1 MNERERLQAL
11 LEACHRVLPGLTA
24 DDELVARIRETCEA
38 VEARLAEL
46 DTEPRARAG
55 RGGY

>member
-11 LEACHRVLPGLTA
+11 LEACHRVLPGLNG

-46 DTEPRARAG
+46 SPEPPTRAR
-55 RGGY
+55 RGA